1 MRVALVFFFFF
12 FVCVCVYYYL
22 HIACFNALSLCRL
35 VSLSINVF
43 DGTFFFFKNKKLD

>member
-1 MRVALVFFFFF
+1 MRVALVFFFL
-12 FVCVCVYYYL
+12 CVCTTIFISHVL
-22 HIACFNALSLCRL
+22 TLCRYVVS